1 MNLNVEISFEDCI
14 SQCLENARATIATY
28 EEMEQK
34 NISLEE
40 TITIVRNS
48 ATELEAIESFEKLGL
63 SSTSA
68 KTLLEMPITELTS
81 SKKGYYENAVLYLE
95 AILDNE

>member
-40 TITIVRNS
+40 TITIVMNS
-48 ATELEAIESFEKLGL
+48 ESVMDAIESFEKIGL
-63 SSTSA
+63 SSISA
-68 KTLLEMPITELTS
+68 KTLLEMPITELIS
-81 SKKGYYENAVLYLE
+81 RKKGYYQKAALHLKSIIDTE
-95 AILDNE
+95 

>member
-68 KTLLEMPITELTS
+68 KTLLEMPITELIS
-81 SKKGYYENAVLYLE
+81 SKKGYYQKAALHLKSIIDTE
-95 AILDNE
+95 